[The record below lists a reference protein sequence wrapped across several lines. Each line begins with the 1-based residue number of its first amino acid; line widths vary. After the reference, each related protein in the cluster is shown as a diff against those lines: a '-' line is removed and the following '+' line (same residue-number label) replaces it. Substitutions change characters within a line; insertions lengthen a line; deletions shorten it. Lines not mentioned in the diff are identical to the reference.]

1 MNALSTS
8 SPPAGRLAKTI
19 NPWWFVVTGFLTF
32 LFGTSTVNVLFNVLG
47 KSVTTE
53 LGWDRQILSNGLSLV
68 TIVTGASIL
77 VLGFLIDRFGPK
89 RPAVP
94 MAMMFGIGLM
104 LLSVVPD
111 NGVVFYLICVL
122 IGAGAGAVNPV
133 AHSTV
138 ITAWFSQRRGL
149 ALGILMTGLG
159 ACGVMM
165 PYLGVAFLEWF
176 GWRGAFLGIGLLC
189 TLIPTSVYLFVTR
202 MPPEHEQ
209 ERLDARS
216 KGASAGAGIWAIAK
230 SSRQFWFLSGAIF
243 LISSATFGMLSQVVP
258 ITTDKGIATAVA
270 VTVLSVFS
278 LSSVATRFLV
288 GYLLDRVYAPLIA
301 GVIFTLCGVGVF
313 LMIQSASVP
322 LIFLGAGLM
331 GLGLGAEGD
340 IAAYMTGRYFPKH
353 SYGRVLGFIYFLYAQ
368 GGAFGIFVLGA
379 SYAGTG
385 TYESATWLIIG
396 MVVAA
401 IAAVSFMGPYK
412 YSVTQARLSDR
423 SQDGVE

>member
-1 MNALSTS
+1 MTAMSEQRTTS
-8 SPPAGRLAKTI
+8 STAPGRQL

-47 KSVTTE
+47 ESVTIE
-53 LGWDRQILSNGLSLV
+53 LGWERRILSNGLSIV
-68 TIVTGASIL
+68 TILTGVSIL
-77 VLGFLIDRFGPK
+77 VLGFLVDRYGPK

-94 MAMMFGIGLM
+94 MALMFGLGLM
-104 LLSVVPD
+104 LLATMPS
-111 NGVVFYLICVL
+111 NEIMFYLICVL

-138 ITAWFSQRRGL
+138 ITAWFTKRRGL

-165 PYLGVAFLEWF
+165 PYLGVAFLNWF

-189 TLIPTSVYLFVTR
+189 MLIPASVYLFVTR
-202 MPPEHEQ
+202 MPPEHER
-209 ERLDARS
+209 ERLAARAEGS
-216 KGASAGAGIWAIAK
+216 SAGDGLWTIAK
-230 SSRQFWFLSGAIF
+230 SSRQFWLLAAAIF

-258 ITTDKGIATAVA
+258 ITTDKGIASSVA

-288 GYLLDRVYAPLIA
+288 GFLLDRVYAPLIA
-301 GVIFTLCGVGVF
+301 AVIFALCGMGVY
-313 LMIQSASVP
+313 LMIQSDSVP
-322 LIFLGAGLM
+322 LIFVGAVLM

-340 IAAYMTGRYFPKH
+340 IAAYMTSRYFPKH
-353 SYGRVLGFIYFLYAQ
+353 SYGRVLGFVYFLYAQ
-368 GGAFGIFVLGA
+368 GGAFGIFVLGN
-379 SYAGTG
+379 SYASTG

-396 MVVAA
+396 MVVVA
-401 IAAVSFMGPYK
+401 IFAILAMGPYK
-412 YSVTQARLSDR
+412 YSIKYDKLEEPVNTSH
-423 SQDGVE
+423 

>member
-1 MNALSTS
+1 MNSQTTTAQST
-8 SPPAGRLAKTI
+8 GRVAKSL

-47 KSVTTE
+47 ASLTAE
-53 LGWDRQILSNGLSLV
+53 LGWERRILSNGLS
-68 TIVTGASIL
+68 IVTVLTGVSIL
-77 VLGFLIDRFGPK
+77 VLGFLVDRYGPK

-94 MAMMFGIGLM
+94 MAFMFGLGLM
-104 LLSVVPD
+104 LLAVLPS
-111 NGVVFYLICVL
+111 NETAFYMICVL

-138 ITAWFSQRRGL
+138 ITAWFAERRGL

-165 PYLGVAFLEWF
+165 PYLGVTFLDWF

-189 TLIPTSVYLFVTR
+189 TLIPASIYIFVTR
-202 MPPEHEQ
+202 MPPEHER
-209 ERLDARS
+209 ERLAARAN
-216 KGASAGAGIWAIAK
+216 GASSGSGLFTIAK
-230 SSRQFWFLSGAIF
+230 SSRQFWLLAAAIF

-258 ITTDKGIATAVA
+258 MTTDKGIASAVA

-301 GVIFTLCGVGVF
+301 AIIFALCGLGVF
-313 LMIQSASVP
+313 LMINSMSVP
-322 LIFLGAGLM
+322 LLFTGAVLM

-340 IAAYMTGRYFPKH
+340 IAAYMTSRYFPRH

-368 GGAFGIFVLGA
+368 GAAFGIFILGN
-379 SYAGTG
+379 SYARTG
-385 TYESATWLIIG
+385 TYVSATWLIIG
-396 MVVAA
+396 MVAAA
-401 IAAVSFMGPYK
+401 IIAVLFMGSYK
-412 YSVTQARLSDR
+412 YSVKFERLDALVPSK
-423 SQDGVE
+423 